1 MFFCI
6 DFEST
11 GSANGQEPLE
21 FAWVGLT
28 MDGEFL
34 KPHEIGFENV
44 KGGRDLNFE
53 TTYPHLRDAW
63 PLIENKL
70 QNQVLVGHNINYDHS
85 LLVKTF
91 PGFKAAGLIDTLTLY
106 RQLYD
111 KQIDDYSLTSLMSIF
126 QLGHKIDEYVCN
138 DHFEPHRAL
147 YDSYACGLLLQ
158 RLLLDEQTRAIFTQQ
173 ESQGELF

>member
-63 PLIENKL
+63 PLIEKNL

-111 KQIDDYSLTSLMSIF
+111 KQIDDYSLTSLMSVF

-138 DHFEPHRAL
+138 DHFEPHRAM
-147 YDSYACGLLLQ
+147 YDSYSCGLLLQ
-158 RLLLDEQTRAIFTQQ
+158 RLLLDEQTRSIFTKQ